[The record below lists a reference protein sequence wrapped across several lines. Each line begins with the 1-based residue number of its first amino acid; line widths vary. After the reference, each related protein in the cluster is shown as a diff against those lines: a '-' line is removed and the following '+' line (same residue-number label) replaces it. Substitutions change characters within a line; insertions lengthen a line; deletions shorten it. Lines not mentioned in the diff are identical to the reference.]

1 MSSLLIP
8 NIDVFEE
15 RSAIAQHE
23 EGLTRKQAEDLA
35 AQAQGF
41 RIRGKAGR
49 GHASFYFL
57 TDAVYAA
64 SGNLTLSTIS
74 RFCSSLI
81 PAE

>member
-8 NIDVFEE
+8 DIDVFEE

-41 RIRGKAGR
+41 RRRGKAGVGLR
-49 GHASFYFL
+49 PNAS
-57 TDAVYAA
+57 
-64 SGNLTLSTIS
+64 
-74 RFCSSLI
+74 
-81 PAE
+81 

>member
-41 RIRGKAGR
+41 RRRGKAGVGLR
-49 GHASFYFL
+49 PNASQPPRTGGGL
-57 TDAVYAA
+57 
-64 SGNLTLSTIS
+64 
-74 RFCSSLI
+74 CSSI
-81 PAE
+81 FVRQFGKVWQS